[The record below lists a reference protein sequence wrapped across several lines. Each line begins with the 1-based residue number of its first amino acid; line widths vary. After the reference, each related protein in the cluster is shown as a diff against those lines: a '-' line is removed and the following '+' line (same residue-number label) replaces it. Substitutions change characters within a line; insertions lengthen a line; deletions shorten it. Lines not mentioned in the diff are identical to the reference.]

1 MPPSLDDASAERLW
15 RRDLAGVVRSM
26 NFCMSFAARLPR
38 LCTDPSRRRRFS
50 GAATRAKS
58 SLFGRH
64 RRAWEVAMVELQQW
78 RACVRGGLSLA
89 ARDCLRRRPRLPLPS
104 RRAAAATP
112 PPAELAGRAC
122 EVVVVSRQ
130 HARQGEDG
138 EEDGEDAMYMTCG
151 DYSSGEKLFKN
162 HLCNQT
168 SFYLSHNYFFKA
180 NFQKNPHSYFF
191 KATFQKNHSR
201 QLLF

>member
-1 MPPSLDDASAERLW
+1 MTTPSPR
-15 RRDLAGVVRSM
+15 
-26 NFCMSFAARLPR
+26 AARTPSPAAAASPAELP
-38 LCTDPSRRRRFS
+38 
-50 GAATRAKS
+50 TRAKS

-89 ARDCLRRRPRLPLPS
+89 ARDCLRHRRRPHLPLPS

-138 EEDGEDAMYMTCG
+138 EDGEDAMYMTCG

>member
-1 MPPSLDDASAERLW
+1 
-15 RRDLAGVVRSM
+15 
-26 NFCMSFAARLPR
+26 
-38 LCTDPSRRRRFS
+38 
-50 GAATRAKS
+50 
-58 SLFGRH
+58 
-64 RRAWEVAMVELQQW
+64 MVELQQW

-89 ARDCLRRRPRLPLPS
+89 ARDCLRRRRRRPRLPLPS

>member
-1 MPPSLDDASAERLW
+1 
-15 RRDLAGVVRSM
+15 
-26 NFCMSFAARLPR
+26 
-38 LCTDPSRRRRFS
+38 
-50 GAATRAKS
+50 
-58 SLFGRH
+58 
-64 RRAWEVAMVELQQW
+64 MVELQQW

-89 ARDCLRRRPRLPLPS
+89 ARDCLRRRRRRPRLPLPS

-162 HLCNQT
+162 HLYNQT

-180 NFQKNPHSYFF
+180 NFQKNPHSYFSKKSQSTAAF
-191 KATFQKNHSR
+191 LKATAQPNTPIAGRGGSCSVRIEAWHGRKPVTAPNS
-201 QLLF
+201 LV